1 MTYSPCR
8 RARTGRGSCHRAERA
23 RLVQKVRK
31 GVRQMSTLLMP
42 PPETKDRVE
51 RLPEI
56 RPVERRPLA
65 RWPWILAVVAIM
77 LAVFTIL
84 IVLPEP
90 VSVEIHDS
98 WMNVPIPTVEIHD
111 SWMNV
116 PSPTVEIHDSWMN
129 SGN

>member
-1 MTYSPCR
+1 
-8 RARTGRGSCHRAERA
+8 
-23 RLVQKVRK
+23 
-31 GVRQMSTLLMP
+31 
-42 PPETKDRVE
+42 
-51 RLPEI
+51 
-56 RPVERRPLA
+56 
-65 RWPWILAVVAIM
+65 M